1 VANADARVVDVER
14 MRDPERREA
23 RISALYRAAQAAMA
37 VGNWAVA
44 LERLTHLLLQEPGH
58 QEAVALAQR
67 VRRQQEVPDLY
78 SKGREH
84 HDAGR
89 WRAALDYFRQVQEIA
104 GNYRGVFALMA
115 TAQHEIERA
124 EALRGSETAPAP
136 LRIAE
141 RSDSPLV
148 AHYKQVI
155 KAVIDGRVVPF
166 LGADINLCGRP
177 VEEPWRHGQYLPT
190 HTELAAYLAES
201 FDDQWSDVPDLARVS
216 QHVTIMTG
224 TRPLYIALRDLYDR
238 DYPPTPV
245 HQFLATL
252 PGALRA
258 TGHAP
263 RYQLIVTTTYD
274 DVLERAFQ
282 AAGEP
287 FDLVSYAVEGPCRGK
302 FVHYPPGAEA
312 RMIDRPN
319 EYRGLSLDQ
328 RTVILKL
335 HGAVD
340 RGNPE
345 RDSYVITE
353 DNYITYLTRLDVSSL
368 LPVTLLAKLRTS
380 HVLFLGYSL
389 REWHQRVIVHRL
401 WGEQKLSDNYK
412 CWALHVDVQPIDRE
426 FWSKRDVAIL
436 PVRPDEYMA
445 VLSARVQALA
455 RVGTGA

>member
-1 VANADARVVDVER
+1 
-14 MRDPERREA
+14 
-23 RISALYRAAQAAMA
+23 MA
-37 VGNWAVA
+37 VENWVVA
-44 LERLTHLLLQEPGH
+44 LERLTDLLTLEPGH
-58 QEAVALAQR
+58 QEAVALAQH
-67 VRRQQEVPDLY
+67 VRRQQEVSDLY

-84 HDAGR
+84 YDAGR

-115 TAQHEIERA
+115 TAQHEIERE
-124 EALRGSETAPAP
+124 EALRGSKMAPAP
-136 LRIAE
+136 LHVAD
-141 RSDSPLV
+141 RSDSALG

-155 KAVIDGRVVPF
+155 KALVDGRVVPF
-166 LGADINLCGRP
+166 LGAEINLCGRP
-177 VEEPWRHGQYLPT
+177 AEAPWRHGQCLPT

-201 FDDQWSDVPDLARVS
+201 FDYQWSEVLDLARVS
-216 QHVTIMTG
+216 QHVAIMTG
-224 TRPLYIALRDLYDR
+224 TRPLYSALRDLYDS

-258 TGHAP
+258 TGYAP

-274 DVLERAFQ
+274 NVLERAFQ
-282 AAGEP
+282 TAGEP

-302 FVHYPPGAEA
+302 FVHYPPGDEA

-353 DNYITYLTRLDVSSL
+353 DNYINYLTRLDVSNL

-389 REWHQRVIVHRL
+389 REWNQRVIVHRL

-412 CWALHVDVQPIDRE
+412 CWALLVDVQPIDRE
-426 FWSKRDVAIL
+426 FWSKRDVGIL
-436 PVRPDEYMA
+436 PVRPDEYIA
-445 VLSARVQALA
+445 VLSERMQALA
-455 RVGTGA
+455 RAGTGA